1 MSEID
6 TTAKPVVVVGVDGS
20 AGARAALRWAL
31 AEARLRQAPLRIV
44 HAWTYGFAGGAAAG
58 DAYFGY
64 LASYPPLGND
74 VTDAL
79 RQAAEDVLTAAI
91 AEVVDGDADVQIE
104 RQLIE
109 GGPAQILVGAV
120 EPDDLLVV
128 GSRGHGGFADLLLGS
143 VSLQCVHHA
152 PCPVVV
158 VHLPKQAPADDVG
171 PAAGGTAG
179 AAR

>member
-120 EPDDLLVV
+120 GHDDLLVV

-158 VHLPKQAPADDVG
+158 VHLPKEAPADHNR
-171 PAAGGTAG
+171 PAAGG
-179 AAR
+179 AATPRS

>member
-1 MSEID
+1 MSEIG
-6 TTAKPVVVVGVDGS
+6 TTAKSVVVVGVDGS

-31 AEARLRQAPLRIV
+31 AEARVRQAPLRIV

-74 VTDAL
+74 VSDAL
-79 RQAAEDVLTAAI
+79 HQAAEDVLTAAI
-91 AEVVDGDADVQIE
+91 AEVVDGDEGVQIE

-109 GGPAQILVGAV
+109 GGAAQILVGAV
-120 EPDDLLVV
+120 GKDDLLVV

-158 VHLPKQAPADDVG
+158 VHLPKDAPADDDG
-171 PAAGGTAG
+171 PAAS
-179 AAR
+179 AAS